1 LHEKVAL
8 KRQRSG
14 ELTVD
19 RRASNTTG
27 SGLVNNTCTQ
37 RAVVTEYLDRNVL
50 NTAELTASDEPA
62 RNAATARSRT
72 TGKKI
77 DQCDKLAVD
86 RLGIQLEVSIPLSSE
101 LIS

>member
-1 LHEKVAL
+1 MHEKVAL

-50 NTAELTASDEPA
+50 NTAELPQMNPRAMS
-62 RNAATARSRT
+62 RRLVVVLRVKRS
-72 TGKKI
+72 
-77 DQCDKLAVD
+77 
-86 RLGIQLEVSIPLSSE
+86 
-101 LIS
+101 ISVIN